1 MALFKALTFTK
12 IIGIDLKIFVL
23 TGSKSTEYKRILA
36 EEITNQSLDCK
47 IIEDMSR
54 RSEVNAIIYSDDCEI
69 SDFSIFPEDTV
80 IFSTFAGVEKTLL
93 NKTIRQPLVRL
104 IDIEMTECMAE
115 WCAAHVLRYHLDLDT
130 YIKPVK
136 KEWKISNRERL
147 LAHQVNIGVLGL
159 GTLGSA
165 TARKLKKLDFNVT
178 GWSATR
184 KKISGVKSLVG
195 QEGLTNILSSSDY
208 LILLLPLTEQTK
220 TIINSETLKLIKNG
234 AILINAGRGG
244 LIDDDDLLK
253 ALDSGK
259 LSECTLDVFNEE
271 PLPPEHPFWF
281 HDKVTITPHVS
292 APTRLKS
299 SIKSI
304 LKNIARIKKG
314 LHPIGLVEKER
325 HY

>member
-12 IIGIDLKIFVL
+12 IIGIDLNIFVL

-130 YIKPVK
+130 YIKPEK
-136 KEWKISNRERL
+136 KEWKISNKERL
-147 LAHQVNIGVLGL
+147 LANQVNIGVLGL

-195 QEGLTNILSSSDY
+195 QEGLTNILSRSDY
-208 LILLLPLTEQTK
+208 LILLLPLTQQTK
-220 TIINSETLKLIKNG
+220 IIINSETLKLIKNG

-253 ALDSGK
+253 ALDGGK

-281 HDKVTITPHVS
+281 HDKVTVTPHIS

-299 SIKSI
+299 SIKAI

>member
-1 MALFKALTFTK
+1 M
-12 IIGIDLKIFVL
+12 KIFVL

-69 SDFSIFPEDTV
+69 SDFSIFPDDTV

-130 YIKPVK
+130 YIKPTQ
-136 KEWKISNRERL
+136 KEWKISNKERL

-253 ALDSGK
+253 VLDSGK

-271 PLPPEHPFWF
+271 PLPPKHPFWF
-281 HDKVTITPHVS
+281 HDKVTVTPHIS

-314 LHPIGLVEKER
+314 LQPIGLVEKER

>member
-36 EEITNQSLDCK
+36 EEITNQSLDFK

-69 SDFSIFPEDTV
+69 SDFSIFPENTV

-130 YIKPVK
+130 YIKPAK
-136 KEWKISNRERL
+136 KEWKISNKERL

-195 QEGLTNILSSSDY
+195 QEGLTNILSRSDY
-208 LILLLPLTEQTK
+208 LILLLPLTQQTK

-281 HDKVTITPHVS
+281 HDKVTVTPHIS

-304 LKNIARIKKG
+304 LKNITRIKKG

>member
-12 IIGIDLKIFVL
+12 IIGIDLNIFVL

-130 YIKPVK
+130 YIKPEK
-136 KEWKISNRERL
+136 KEWKISNKERL
-147 LAHQVNIGVLGL
+147 LANQVNIGVLGL

-195 QEGLTNILSSSDY
+195 QEGLTNILSRSDY
-208 LILLLPLTEQTK
+208 LILLLPLTQQTK

-253 ALDSGK
+253 ALDGGK

-281 HDKVTITPHVS
+281 HDKVTVTPHIS

-299 SIKSI
+299 SIKAI

>member
-1 MALFKALTFTK
+1 MLTYTK
-12 IIGIDLKIFVL
+12 IIGIDLNIFVL
-23 TGSKSTEYKRILA
+23 TGSMSTAYKNILA
-36 EEITNQSLDCK
+36 EEINTQSLDCK

-54 RSEVNAIIYSDDCEI
+54 TSEVNAIIYSDDCEI
-69 SDFSIFPEDTV
+69 SDFSIFPDDTV
-80 IFSTFAGVEKTLL
+80 LFSTFAGVEKTLL
-93 NKTIRQPLVRL
+93 NKTIRQPIVRL

-130 YIKPVK
+130 YIKPSK
-136 KEWKISNRERL
+136 REWKISNKERL
-147 LAHQVNIGVLGL
+147 LAHQVDIGVLGL

-165 TARKLKKLDFNVT
+165 TAMKLKKLDFNVA
-178 GWSATR
+178 GWSAT
-184 KKISGVKSLVG
+184 KKNISGVKSLVG
-195 QEGLTNILSSSDY
+195 QEGLTNILSVSDY
-208 LILLLPLTEQTK
+208 LILLLPLTKQTK
-220 TIINSETLKLIKNG
+220 SIINSETLKLVKTG

-244 LIDDDDLLK
+244 LIEDDDLLK
-253 ALDSGK
+253 AIDSGK

-271 PLPPEHPFWF
+271 PLPPKHPFWF
-281 HDKVTITPHVS
+281 HDKVTVTPHIS

-304 LKNIARIKKG
+304 LKNITRIKNG